1 MQQELC
7 PAHDPPIMDV
17 GKTFSLTQPLKC
29 LAATALLLILT
40 LGIVN
45 PATDLSG
52 TCGLKPASQL
62 ANGPISD

>member
-7 PAHDPPIMDV
+7 PAHDPLIMDV

-40 LGIVN
+40 LGFVN
-45 PATDLSG
+45 PSTDLSG
-52 TCGLKPASQL
+52 TCGPKPASQL

>member
-29 LAATALLLILT
+29 LAATALLLILV

-45 PATDLSG
+45 PSTDLSG
-52 TCGLKPASQL
+52 TCGRKPASQL
-62 ANGPISD
+62 ANKLDSD